1 MYDAINGIQTSYMA
15 KGDVDAAVNTIDSY
29 VKQRKS
35 AGYADQLFLKK
46 GELYF
51 SQANYIAARSAYA
64 EFVFLFTKSKNISK
78 AYYWVGKCEQL
89 LGNADEAV
97 KKFKLVF
104 DSYPSTDEAVSAVIE
119 WGQEL
124 RNQRVYDGAIKVYED
139 AYNKIQTPQSRAEF
153 LYWKAVTL
161 NDKGDVASAYDV
173 YDEIVQYYD
182 GSIFADKARLD
193 LGSVEMNARRYGNA
207 VKYFQNLA
215 NKRTDDLGAAAQYN
229 LGMLYQAQSKSNES
243 ITAFVRVLNSFPAND
258 EWVTKANLRLGDI
271 YTKMKDIRRAK
282 EMYKAVLD
290 KHPDDDYGKEAQQKT
305 RRLK

>member
-1 MYDAINGIQTSYMA
+1 M
-15 KGDVDAAVNTIDSY
+15 
-29 VKQRKS
+29 
-35 AGYADQLFLKK
+35 
-46 GELYF
+46 
-51 SQANYIAARSAYA
+51 
-64 EFVFLFTKSKNISK
+64 
-78 AYYWVGKCEQL
+78 
-89 LGNADEAV
+89 GNADEAV